1 MRTLDTLRVQG
12 LTVFLR
18 VDYNVPLSADGKVA
32 DDIRITATL
41 PTIRRLQSERAAR
54 IVIASALGRPKTYD
68 PAFSLQP
75 VASTLSSILG
85 KEVGL
90 LPLEM
95 DAARSQIAGS
105 PEGSVL
111 LLENMRFYAGEPAN
125 DAGFA
130 RELAGLADVYVSDA
144 FGASHRAHASIAT
157 LPALLPSAAG
167 LLLEREVREL
177 RRLTEQPPQP
187 FLALLGGA
195 KVSDKLG
202 LIQNLLPKVDHLL
215 IGGAMANTFLMARGC
230 EVGKSLVERD
240 KVSLAAE
247 LLEGPLGERIELPVD
262 VVAADSVE
270 GTPEEMPASAVR
282 PDLAVYD
289 IGSRTV
295 EQFSVDIAR
304 AKTIFWNGPMGMF
317 EREKFA
323 RGTFGVARAVA
334 DCSGHTVVGGGDSAA
349 AVRKAGLQDA
359 VGHLSTGGGA
369 SLELLEG
376 RTLPGVAALE
386 GADA

>member
-111 LLENMRFYAGEPAN
+111 LLENMRFYAGETAN